1 MEQYVAITDYVKRE
15 DNDISLKAGNVV
27 DVIEK
32 NEHGK
37 QPLIF

>member
-1 MEQYVAITDYVKRE
+1 MAISDYVKRE
-15 DNDISLKAGNVV
+15 ESDISLKAGNVV

-37 QPLIF
+37 